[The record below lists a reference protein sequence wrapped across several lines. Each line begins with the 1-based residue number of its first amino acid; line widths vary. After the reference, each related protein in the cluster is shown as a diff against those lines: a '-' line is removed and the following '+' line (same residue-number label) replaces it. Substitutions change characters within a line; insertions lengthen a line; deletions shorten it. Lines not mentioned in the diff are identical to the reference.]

1 MIVKRFFFAVT
12 KHSGNSNSWGLRQ
25 SRIQWSGMALITN
38 ARVANDTVVLDMKGR
53 LWVLDLPLRD
63 KIHVLLQQGC
73 AFFVLNIAEVD
84 YMDSSGLGQLISIW
98 TSVRKFGGNVVLLR
112 PIPRVRQLLMTASL
126 QTIFDVFEDE
136 EKAKAGVRRDWS
148 PS

>member
-1 MIVKRFFFAVT
+1 MRLVLFARKR
-12 KHSGNSNSWGLRQ
+12 SSWGLGQ
-25 SRIQWSGMALITN
+25 SRIQWSGMALIIN
-38 ARVANDTVVLDMKGR
+38 ARVANDTVVLDLKGR

-63 KIHVLLQQGC
+63 RVQALLQQGC
-73 AFFVLNIAEVD
+73 PFFVLNIAEVD
-84 YMDSSGLGQLISIW
+84 YIDSSGLGQLISIW

-112 PIPRVRQLLMTASL
+112 PIPRVRRLLVTACL

>member
-1 MIVKRFFFAVT
+1 
-12 KHSGNSNSWGLRQ
+12 
-25 SRIQWSGMALITN
+25 MALITN
-38 ARVANDTVVLDMKGR
+38 ARVAKDTVVLEMKGR

-63 KIHVLLQQGC
+63 KVQDLLQLGC

-84 YMDSSGLGQLISIW
+84 YIDSSGLGQLISIW
-98 TSVRKFGGNVVLLR
+98 ASVRKFGGNVVLLR
-112 PIPRVRQLLMTASL
+112 PMPRVRRLLMTTSL

-136 EKAKAGVRRDWS
+136 EKAKAGVRRNWS

>member
-1 MIVKRFFFAVT
+1 
-12 KHSGNSNSWGLRQ
+12 
-25 SRIQWSGMALITN
+25 MALITN
-38 ARVANDTVVLDMKGR
+38 ARVANDTVVLEMKGR

-63 KIHVLLQQGC
+63 QVHALLQQGC

-84 YMDSSGLGQLISIW
+84 YIDSSGLGQLISIW
-98 TSVRKFGGNVVLLR
+98 ASVRKFGGNVVLLR
-112 PIPRVRQLLMTASL
+112 PIPRVRRLLVTTSL

-136 EKAKAGVRRDWS
+136 EKAKTGVRRDWS